1 METFLAVL
9 LALGIYVVIPI
20 LIGLLVCTS
29 AILYDR
35 RRHKVEK
42 IKAVEEAE
50 KMVKETPAEKAE
62 ENITV
67 G

>member
-1 METFLAVL
+1 MDTFLAVL

-20 LIGLLVCTS
+20 LIGLLICTA

-35 RRHKVEK
+35 RHHKVDK
-42 IKAVEEAE
+42 TKAIEESETMVE
-50 KMVKETPAEKAE
+50 ETPAEKVNE
-62 ENITV
+62 TTKV

>member
-20 LIGLLVCTS
+20 LIGLLVCT
-29 AILYDR
+29 AGILYDR
-35 RRHKVEK
+35 RHHKVEK
-42 IKAVEEAE
+42 TKADEEVD
-50 KMVKETPAEKAE
+50 KVVKESPAEKEE

>member
-20 LIGLLVCTS
+20 LIGLLICTA

-35 RRHKVEK
+35 RHHKVEK
-42 IKAVEEAE
+42 TKAAEEPAT
-50 KMVKETPAEKAE
+50 MVKDAPGEKE
-62 ENITV
+62 DVKV

>member
-20 LIGLLVCTS
+20 LIGLSICTA

-35 RRHKVEK
+35 RHHKVEK
-42 IKAVEEAE
+42 TKEVEEVE
-50 KMVKETPAEKAE
+50 KMVEETSAEKSKKT
-62 ENITV
+62 IKV

>member
-9 LALGIYVVIPI
+9 LALCIYVVVPI
-20 LIGLLVCTS
+20 LIGLSICTA

-35 RRHKVEK
+35 RHHKVEK

-50 KMVKETPAEKAE
+50 KIAKEIPGKQG
-62 ENITV
+62 NIKV

>member
-20 LIGLLVCTS
+20 LIGLLICTA

-35 RRHKVEK
+35 RHHKVEK
-42 IKAVEEAE
+42 TKAVEEAE
-50 KMVKETPAEKAE
+50 KAVKESPVHK
-62 ENITV
+62 ENIKV

>member
-1 METFLAVL
+1 MEIFLAVL

-20 LIGLLVCTS
+20 LIGLSICTT

-42 IKAVEEAE
+42 PEGVEEVEKMAEEATAKKSKKTIKA
-50 KMVKETPAEKAE
+50 
-62 ENITV
+62 

>member
-20 LIGLLVCTS
+20 LIGLLVCTA

-35 RRHKVEK
+35 RHHKVEK
-42 IKAVEEAE
+42 TKAVKESEKIVEEANTQKVNE
-50 KMVKETPAEKAE
+50 TVKLR
-62 ENITV
+62 
-67 G
+67 